1 MPCLF
6 FVILCFNMFKKI
18 INASLISFVSLLNFS
33 NAETAYSPAV
43 TVTGGAEES
52 DSLSGSGIYIGS
64 DIIK

>member
-43 TVTGGAEES
+43 TVTGGA
-52 DSLSGSGIYIGS
+52 
-64 DIIK
+64 